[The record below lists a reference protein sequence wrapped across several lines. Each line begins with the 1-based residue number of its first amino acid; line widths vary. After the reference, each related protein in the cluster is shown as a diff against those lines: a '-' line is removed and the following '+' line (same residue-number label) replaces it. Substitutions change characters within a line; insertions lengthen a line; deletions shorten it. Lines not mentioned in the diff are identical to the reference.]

1 MPALS
6 FLDRQHTVAPPGYSR
21 WLIPPA
27 ALAIHLCIGQAYAT
41 SVYKIAL
48 VRHFDASLTT
58 VGYIFSV
65 AIVMLGVSAALF
77 GTWVDRVG
85 PRKTMFTAACC
96 WAAGFLI
103 AALGIQVGQLWL
115 VYLGYGFVGGIGLG
129 LGYISPVSTLIKW
142 FPDRPGLATGMA
154 IMGFGGGAMVAS
166 PLSQWL
172 LEAYGGRDFGGDAVM
187 RLFVTFAVVYF
198 VFMMF
203 GVFTVKVPPPDWR
216 PPHFDPSKV
225 KQKPLVTDNDVSAA
239 NSIKTPQFWLLWTVL
254 FCNVTAGIGILENA
268 KPMLLDFFR
277 DAGTGESAVAAATA
291 AGFVGLLS
299 LGNMSGRF
307 VWSSCSDYLGRKLTY
322 VMYLGGGI
330 LLYTGVATIG
340 DTSTAVFV
348 VLLVL
353 IISYYGGGFATVP
366 SYLRDLFGTYQVG
379 AIHGR
384 LLTAWSAAGIAGPLI
399 INAILDGQGKDPGT
413 LVAGDYR
420 SPILIMVGI
429 LAVGLVANLLVRPVS
444 DRFHEKGSATDAVA
458 RTPRGP
464 TDTGV
469 EPETVPIAEGEHLI
483 EASRRDPRPN

>member
-1 MPALS
+1 MSALS
-6 FLDRQHTVAPPGYSR
+6 FLDREHTIAPPGYSR

-48 VRHFDASLTT
+48 VEHFGASLTS

-96 WAAGFLI
+96 WASGFLV
-103 AALGIQVGQLWL
+103 AALGIQSGQLWL
-115 VYLGYGFVGGIGLG
+115 VYLGYGFIGGIGLG

-166 PLSQWL
+166 PLSQKL
-172 LEAYGGRDFGGDAVM
+172 LVAYGGDTFGGDAVM
-187 RLFVTFAVVYF
+187 KLFLTLAVIYF

-203 GVFTVKVPPPDWR
+203 GVFTVKVPPPGWA
-216 PPHFDPSKV
+216 PAGFDPSTIKS
-225 KQKPLVTDNDVSAA
+225 KKMVTSNHVSAA
-239 NSIKTPQFWLLWTVL
+239 NAIKTPQFWLLWTVL

-268 KPMLLDFFR
+268 KPMLEDFFR
-277 DAGTGESAVAAATA
+277 DDSGNSTVAAATA

-299 LGNMSGRF
+299 LGNMTGRF
-307 VWSSCSDYLGRKLTY
+307 AWSTTSDYLGRKMTY
-322 VMYLGGGI
+322 VMYLGGGM
-330 LLYTGVATIG
+330 LLFFGVATIG
-340 DTSTAVFV
+340 ETSTGLF
-348 VLLVL
+348 VLLMVL

-366 SYLRDLFGTYQVG
+366 AYLRDLFGTFQVG

-399 INAILDGQGKDPGT
+399 INAILDAQGKEPGT
-413 LVAGDYR
+413 LIAGDYR

-429 LAVGLVANLLVRPVS
+429 LAVGFVANLLITPVS
-444 DRFHEKGSATDAVA
+444 DGFHEKGAVVDAVD
-458 RTPRGP
+458 RHHKQ
-464 TDTGV
+464 DTGV
-469 EPETVPIAEGEHLI
+469 EPEDIPIIEEELI
-483 EASRRDPRPN
+483 AQRRLETDPDLRPN